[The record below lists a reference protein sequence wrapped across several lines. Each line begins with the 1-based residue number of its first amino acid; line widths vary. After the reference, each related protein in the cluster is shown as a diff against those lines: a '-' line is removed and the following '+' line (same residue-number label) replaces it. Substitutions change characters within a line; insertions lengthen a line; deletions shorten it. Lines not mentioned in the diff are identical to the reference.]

1 MIRKGLILLFLLK
14 RRVLQWLI
22 VVLSNGR
29 FEWVIKYDPSNLED
43 KEFLP
48 FKLDKSYM
56 YDEEKIISIMYNQ
69 SFTKIYA
76 GTEWGCIL
84 TFPQ

>member
-1 MIRKGLILLFLLK
+1 MEKDCQFTPNFFVLTPKHLIIL
-14 RRVLQWLI
+14 
-22 VVLSNGR
+22 LSNGR
-29 FEWVIKYDPSNLED
+29 FEWVIKYDPSNLDD
-43 KEFLP
+43 KEFQP

-69 SFTKIYA
+69 SFTKMYA

-84 TFPQ
+84 TFP

>member
-1 MIRKGLILLFLLK
+1 
-14 RRVLQWLI
+14 
-22 VVLSNGR
+22 
-29 FEWVIKYDPSNLED
+29 VIKYDPSNLED